1 MKIEFFIKDVR
12 NSKKI
17 TLRQLAIKSGV
28 SKTQIND
35 IEKGN
40 KIPTIFTLEAIATGL
55 GTNINKLYKF
65 YRN

>member
-12 NSKKI
+12 KSKKI
-17 TLRQLAIKSGV
+17 TLKQLAIKSGV

-55 GTNINKLYKF
+55 ETSINNLYKF
-65 YRN
+65 YKN

>member
-1 MKIEFFIKDVR
+1 MRIKFFIKDIR
-12 NSKKI
+12 KLKKM
-17 TLRQLAIKSGV
+17 TLKQLAIKSGV

>member
-12 NSKKI
+12 KSKKI
-17 TLRQLAIKSGV
+17 TLKQLAIKSGV

-40 KIPTIFTLEAIATGL
+40 KIPTIFTLESIATGL
-55 GTNINKLYKF
+55 ETSINNLYKF
-65 YRN
+65 YKN